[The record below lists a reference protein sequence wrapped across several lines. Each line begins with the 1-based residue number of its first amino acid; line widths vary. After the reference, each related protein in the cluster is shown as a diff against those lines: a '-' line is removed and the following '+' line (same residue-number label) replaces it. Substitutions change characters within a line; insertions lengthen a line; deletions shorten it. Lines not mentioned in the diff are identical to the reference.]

1 MVSLGRTDNQKGRL
15 MTTEN
20 DVEILKL
27 AITRLHRFALQNAS
41 SQMRI
46 VSILSA
52 MDSIPAHAQSRLIE
66 AMHSIN
72 DQIATI
78 KEIGEILRV
87 EDDDESDR

>member
-1 MVSLGRTDNQKGRL
+1 
-15 MTTEN
+15 
-20 DVEILKL
+20 
-27 AITRLHRFALQNAS
+27 
-41 SQMRI
+41 
-46 VSILSA
+46 

>member
-1 MVSLGRTDNQKGRL
+1 

-20 DVEILKL
+20 DVAMLKL
-27 AITRLHRFALQNAS
+27 AITRLHRLALQNAS

-52 MDSIPAHAQSRLIE
+52 MDSIPPHAESRVLD

-78 KEIGEILRV
+78 KEIGEILGV
-87 EDDDESDR
+87 KDDDESER